1 MSTAL
6 DANIYLKTLIYP
18 FRDIYTAQ
26 ISPRTSPLFK
36 PRLYSSFKLPYVF
49 ITSSHIFSTLQ
60 PRFVSHLFY
69 PHNSCKAKHH
79 TKINHH
85 HLTITT
91 LRTMNK
97 RQSDA
102 NVSKRGS
109 NRPQK
114 RHKPSQLRDRP
125 RFKIPL
131 IENWLLIFLRSG
143 KHFFYNKETKLSAW
157 EAPDHV
163 DDFLYNHVDQNLVL
177 VLLARA
183 RGLRKKDDVYWRV
196 GEDTLHQRVRPSG
209 AESAKPFE
217 TESARK
223 EDDKREAE
231 SAAVKETSPTN
242 NTKIETVAA
251 PTVPETHESDSE
263 EFSSSD
269 ESEGE
274 NNGIDFSALLSDDEG
289 EEEEIKEDVGPSDSA
304 ITTFKELLNGHNV
317 NPFSTWDKELQKVVE
332 DDRYEVLETR
342 LDRENVFTEWAK
354 DVIRQRKEAKEAEAA
369 DDDEL
374 EVDISAAEEFVML
387 LKDTFKKGKFYVE
400 YRRKNKGDERFKEI
414 HLTDKERE
422 FVYRAY
428 SKVAATKK
436 KERVSAFKKLLEDN
450 KALVNGETNL
460 GNLHTTISNDI
471 ACMVLDIEDRA
482 QLLDEF
488 VSQLASG
495 QIESVEE
502 AKKKRQERLLYE
514 KSKVAHIERK
524 RAEWG
529 IEKGKKRLDKQNRD
543 LDREVNKLGKEG
555 LKSQL
560 G

>member
-1 MSTAL
+1 
-6 DANIYLKTLIYP
+6 
-18 FRDIYTAQ
+18 
-26 ISPRTSPLFK
+26 
-36 PRLYSSFKLPYVF
+36 
-49 ITSSHIFSTLQ
+49 
-60 PRFVSHLFY
+60 
-69 PHNSCKAKHH
+69 
-79 TKINHH
+79 
-85 HLTITT
+85 
-91 LRTMNK
+91 MNK
-97 RQSDA
+97 RQNDA
-102 NVSKRGS
+102 NVSKKGS

-114 RHKPSQLRDRP
+114 RHKSSQSRDRP

-143 KHFFYNKETKLSAW
+143 KHFFYNKETKQSAW

-196 GEDTLHQRVRPSG
+196 GEDTLYQRVRPSG
-209 AESAKPFE
+209 VESAKS
-217 TESARK
+217 ESARK
-223 EDDKREAE
+223 AEGKKDEAE
-231 SAAVKETSPTN
+231 SAREAEGKKDQTTPTATN
-242 NTKIETVAA
+242 DTKIETVAA
-251 PTVPETHESDSE
+251 PPIPETHESDSE

-289 EEEEIKEDVGPSDSA
+289 EEEEEIKENVGPSESA
-304 ITTFKELLNGHNV
+304 ITTFKELLNDHKV
-317 NPFSTWDKELQKVVE
+317 NPFSTWDKELEKVVE

-354 DVIRQRKEAKEAEAA
+354 GVIRQRKEAKEAEAA
-369 DDDEL
+369 DEDEL

-414 HLTDKERE
+414 DLTDKERE
-422 FVYRAY
+422 SVYRAY
-428 SKVAATKK
+428 SRIAATKK

-450 KALVNGETNL
+450 KALVNSETNL
-460 GNLHTTISNDI
+460 GNLHSTISNDI

-482 QLLDEF
+482 ELLDEF

-514 KSKVAHIERK
+514 KSKAAHIERK

-543 LDREVNKLGKEG
+543 LDREVSKLGKGG

-560 G
+560 E

>member
-1 MSTAL
+1 
-6 DANIYLKTLIYP
+6 
-18 FRDIYTAQ
+18 
-26 ISPRTSPLFK
+26 
-36 PRLYSSFKLPYVF
+36 
-49 ITSSHIFSTLQ
+49 
-60 PRFVSHLFY
+60 
-69 PHNSCKAKHH
+69 
-79 TKINHH
+79 
-85 HLTITT
+85 
-91 LRTMNK
+91 MNK
-97 RQSDA
+97 RQNDA
-102 NVSKRGS
+102 NASRKGS
-109 NRPQK
+109 NRPYK
-114 RHKPSQLRDRP
+114 KHKSSQPRDKP

-143 KHFFYNKETKLSAW
+143 KHFFYNKEKKESKW
-157 EAPDHV
+157 EAPEHV
-163 DDFLYNHVDQNLVL
+163 DDFLYNNVDQNLVL

-196 GEDTLHQRVRPSG
+196 GEDTLYQRIRPSG
-209 AESAKPFE
+209 AETAAKTAKPE
-217 TESARK
+217 PSKTESTK
-223 EDDKREAE
+223 PEEQ
-231 SAAVKETSPTN
+231 KETAEPTA
-242 NTKIETVAA
+242 EA
-251 PTVPETHESDSE
+251 PTVKNTAAPVGVETHESDSE

-274 NNGIDFSALLSDDEG
+274 NNGIDFAALLSEDEG
-289 EEEEIKEDVGPSDSA
+289 EEDVQGDAGPSGPSESA
-304 ITTFKELLNGHNV
+304 KDTFKELLNAHNV
-317 NPFSTWDKELQKVVE
+317 NPFSTWDKELEKVVD

-342 LDRENVFTEWAK
+342 MDRENVFTEWAK
-354 DVIRQRKEAKEAEAA
+354 DVIRQRKEAKEAEEV
-369 DDDEL
+369 DEDEL

-414 HLTDKERE
+414 DLTDKERE
-422 FVYRAY
+422 SVYRAY

-436 KERVSAFKKLLEDN
+436 KERVAAFKKLLEDN

-482 QLLDEF
+482 EILDDF

-495 QIESVEE
+495 QIESVEQ

-514 KSKVAHIERK
+514 KSKAAHIERK
-524 RAEWG
+524 KAEWG

-543 LDREVNKLGKEG
+543 LDKEVKKLGMGG

-560 G
+560 E

>member
-1 MSTAL
+1 
-6 DANIYLKTLIYP
+6 
-18 FRDIYTAQ
+18 
-26 ISPRTSPLFK
+26 
-36 PRLYSSFKLPYVF
+36 
-49 ITSSHIFSTLQ
+49 
-60 PRFVSHLFY
+60 
-69 PHNSCKAKHH
+69 
-79 TKINHH
+79 
-85 HLTITT
+85 
-91 LRTMNK
+91 MNK
-97 RQSDA
+97 RQNDA
-102 NVSKRGS
+102 NASKRGP

-114 RHKPSQLRDRP
+114 RHKPSQSRDRP

-143 KHFFYNKETKLSAW
+143 KHFFYNKETKQSAW

-196 GEDTLHQRVRPSG
+196 GEDTLYQRVRPSG
-209 AESAKPFE
+209 VETTKPESAKEPAA
-217 TESARK
+217 SK
-223 EDDKREAE
+223 AE
-231 SAAVKETSPTN
+231 SAAKPEEKKDQAESAPAVEED
-242 NTKIETVAA
+242 TKIESVAQSESA
-251 PTVPETHESDSE
+251 PVGMEAHESDSE

-289 EEEEIKEDVGPSDSA
+289 EEEEIKEDAGPSESA
-304 ITTFKELLNGHNV
+304 ISTFKELLNAHNV
-317 NPFSTWDKELQKVVE
+317 NPFSTWDKELEKVVE

-354 DVIRQRKEAKEAEAA
+354 DVIRQRKEAKEAEAE

-387 LKDTFKKGKFYVE
+387 LKDTYKKGKFYVE

-414 HLTDKERE
+414 DLTDKERE
-422 FVYRAY
+422 SVYRAY

-436 KERVSAFKKLLEDN
+436 KERVAAFKKLLEDN
-450 KALVNGETNL
+450 KALVDAETNL

-482 QLLDEF
+482 ELLDEF
-488 VSQLASG
+488 VTQLTSG

-514 KSKVAHIERK
+514 KSKAAHIERK

-543 LDREVNKLGKEG
+543 LDREVSKLGKGG

-560 G
+560 EQ